1 MNVTASMALKLIQ
14 DSLRAQPIFL
24 CIDDTMVSKF
34 GKKFEDGQIHTC
46 YDIRDSPVL
55 SDYYGIVSVTLKPPY
70 SL

>member
-14 DSLRAQPIFL
+14 DSLRPQPIFL

-46 YDIRDSPVL
+46 ISFKT
-55 SDYYGIVSVTLKPPY
+55 IV
-70 SL
+70 